1 MSTQLVSPELEK
13 SSSIDEKRTVDAE
26 VLSVNE
32 TLDGDEALEKLLTD
46 WKGLVAAP
54 PGVELPSISQSQRDE
69 QPGPHCW

>member
-32 TLDGDEALEKLLTD
+32 TLDGDEALELVGRERTQQFSEEYNRRLRRKLVS
-46 WKGLVAAP
+46 GYFMAAF
-54 PGVELPSISQSQRDE
+54 S
-69 QPGPHCW
+69 

>member
-32 TLDGDEALEKLLTD
+32 TLDGDEALELVGRERTQQFSEEYNRRLRRKLVS
-46 WKGLVAAP
+46 GYCMAAF
-54 PGVELPSISQSQRDE
+54 S
-69 QPGPHCW
+69 